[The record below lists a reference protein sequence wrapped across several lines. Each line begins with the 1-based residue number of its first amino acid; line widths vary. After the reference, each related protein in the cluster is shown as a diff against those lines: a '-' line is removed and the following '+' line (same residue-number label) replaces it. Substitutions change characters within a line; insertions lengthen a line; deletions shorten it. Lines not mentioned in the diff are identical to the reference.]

1 MQVPSPQR
9 QRTLALQQR
18 TFTFAQR
25 VLACCPRRL
34 PDAPSRVIWSQL
46 VRAAPSASA
55 NLEEADEASSDADF
69 VFKMKLATREMKEAR
84 CWLRFIV
91 ACQLANHEGLGKLPD
106 EARQLAAIF
115 ATIVINTKRRMERER
130 AAKRIPTLNL

>member
-1 MQVPSPQR
+1 
-9 QRTLALQQR
+9 
-18 TFTFAQR
+18 
-25 VLACCPRRL
+25 
-34 PDAPSRVIWSQL
+34 VIWNQL

-91 ACQLANHEGLGKLPD
+91 ACQLANHEGLGNLPD
-106 EARQLAAIF
+106 EARQLASIF

-130 AAKRIPTLNL
+130 SAKRGHQL